1 MTRRLGRRIGRAE
14 GFPLGEHLVAAL
26 FEVDF
31 YGHVDLNG
39 FDFDAIDVAV
49 HADVLIKRDD
59 GVDVGHVLI
68 ERGMAGLPHDNE
80 AVDAAL
86 AADGY
91 PLEVVR
97 EAVGIALTGI
107 EEAVATGSA
116 ALDGESALFGGLP
129 ERLCD
134 LIGIRNRL
142 GYRLPL
148 CHYPTPPN
156 GSLPL
161 VGGTYTIASIPAVT
175 R

>member
-1 MTRRLGRRIGRAE
+1 
-14 GFPLGEHLVAAL
+14 
-26 FEVDF
+26 
-31 YGHVDLNG
+31 
-39 FDFDAIDVAV
+39 
-49 HADVLIKRDD
+49 
-59 GVDVGHVLI
+59 
-68 ERGMAGLPHDNE
+68 MAGLAHDDE

-134 LIGIRNRL
+134 LIGYGTGL
-142 GYRLPL
+142 GIVCPSVIN
-148 CHYPTPPN
+148 PTPPN